1 MKTIVTQTSKGPIA
15 AALLA
20 ILLLFVG
27 SAGASASEAS
37 VQISKAIKH
46 FAKKTLA
53 TNDIKIG
60 HLDKRLRLSTCSSP
74 LNVFLPR
81 GASKVGKSTVGVKCG
96 DRPGWKIYIPVHVNR
111 FDSVVV
117 VKQSLPRGTVIGYD
131 DIEMSKKDL
140 SQLNYGHFIDSGDV
154 IGMQLKRPIQRG
166 APLSPNN
173 LKPRQ
178 MVRRGDIITI
188 LAEVHGLTVRVKGNA
203 LADGYRGEAI
213 RVKNQRSKR
222 VVQAE
227 VIAPGIVKIRL

>member
-1 MKTIVTQTSKGPIA
+1 MKTIITQTTKEHIT

-20 ILLLFVG
+20 ILLLFAG
-27 SAGASASEAS
+27 PAGASASEAR
-37 VQISKAIKH
+37 VQISQAVKD
-46 FAKKTLA
+46 FALKTLSA
-53 TNDIKIG
+53 NEIKIG

-81 GASKVGKSTVGVKCG
+81 GAKKVGKSTVGVKCS
-96 DRPGWKIYIPVHVNR
+96 DTPGWKIYVPVHVNR
-111 FDSVVV
+111 FDNVVV
-117 VKQSLPRGTVIGYD
+117 AKQSLPRGTVIGYA
-131 DIEMSKKDL
+131 DIEITKKDL
-140 SQLNYGHFIDSGDV
+140 SQLNYGHFKVSSDV

-166 APLSPNN
+166 TPLSPNN

-188 LAEVHGLTVRVKGNA
+188 LAEVQGLTVRVKGNA

-227 VIAPGIVKIRL
+227 VIAPGIVRIRL